1 MRLGLTAGSP
11 LEWLA
16 LRLNLVPRP
25 VMDTQL
31 AFTLAQVVMVA
42 SKVGLFDALEPGPAT
57 AEEIARRCDISPF
70 GTAKLMP
77 TLVSSGYLKARGET
91 FSLTRMARKWL
102 PSSSPNSLAD
112 KLAFQFREW
121 TYLERS
127 EEFVR
132 TGKQQDFHNSMDD
145 HDWGLYQRGMKSIS
159 AASAG
164 PVAAR
169 IPIPDGATDLLD
181 IGGSHGTYSVALC
194 RRHAGLNA
202 VVLDLPDAV
211 RHSAPL
217 LAAEGL
223 GDRVRHQVGTALTD
237 DLGTEAYDAVII
249 VGVVHHFTEDQNR
262 ELAAKVA
269 RALRPGGS
277 YTIADFFRL
286 PHPSQAE
293 QPAALMD
300 FYFALTSESGTW
312 SPAQMASWQRQA
324 NLTPAKPTHLPGG
337 YLGLQS
343 ATKPR

>member
-1 MRLGLTAGSP
+1 
-11 LEWLA
+11 
-16 LRLNLVPRP
+16 
-25 VMDTQL
+25 
-31 AFTLAQVVMVA
+31 
-42 SKVGLFDALEPGPAT
+42 
-57 AEEIARRCDISPF
+57 
-70 GTAKLMP
+70 
-77 TLVSSGYLKARGET
+77 
-91 FSLTRMARKWL
+91 
-102 PSSSPNSLAD
+102 
-112 KLAFQFREW
+112 
-121 TYLERS
+121 
-127 EEFVR
+127 
-132 TGKQQDFHNSMDD
+132 MDD
-145 HDWGLYQRGMKSIS
+145 RDWGLYQRGMKSIS
-159 AASAG
+159 TASAG

-169 IPIPDGATDLLD
+169 IQIPDGATDLLD

-223 GDRVRHQVGTALTD
+223 GDRVRHQVGNALTD

-262 ELAAKVA
+262 ELATKVA

-286 PHPSQAE
+286 PHPGQAE

-312 SPAQMASWQRQA
+312 SPAQMATWQREA
-324 NLTPAKPTHLPGG
+324 NLLSGVGKVANRPSDEGTGAVQDSHRGEP
-337 YLGLQS
+337 
-343 ATKPR
+343 